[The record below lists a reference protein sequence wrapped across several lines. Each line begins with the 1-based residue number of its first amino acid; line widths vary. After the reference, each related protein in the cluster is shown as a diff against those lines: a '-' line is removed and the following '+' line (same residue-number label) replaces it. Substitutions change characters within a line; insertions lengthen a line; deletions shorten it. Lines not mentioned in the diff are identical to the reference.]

1 MMYFC
6 CNQQRREVVKESTFN
21 GIDYLEVI
29 DENTIDSPRQ
39 QTLLVRCFKALPTK
53 TVNNVVS
60 PALTV
65 NIEGGTRIYPV
76 KILWVAVANAVTTPP
91 ATPLEQ
97 AFFTSLPEAGNVLV
111 IRTDSAGDF
120 STYRLILRESSTS
133 SEPPANFDSQL
144 AAVDFSFKVECP
156 SDFDCR
162 TERVCPP
169 EVQLQPEID
178 YLAKDF
184 ASFRQLMLDRMAL
197 LMPQWQERNLADI
210 GITLVELLAY
220 VGDHLS
226 YQQDAIATEAY
237 LDSSRSRISV
247 RRHARLVDYFMHN
260 GCNARVWVQVQ
271 VEADINLTKS
281 TQLLTQVSEAQK
293 QIAPGSETYKR
304 ALFQRPEVFE
314 TIYEAKLFA
323 KHNTLN
329 FYTWGD
335 DECCLPK
342 GTTRATLREHYSN
355 LKVGD
360 ILIFTE
366 VLGPQTG
373 EMEDADPT
381 HRHAVRLID
390 VKLKEDRLGG
400 LFEETRNNDPVPV
413 TPVPVTP
420 VPVTEIVW
428 DAEDALPFALC
439 ISAKTDREHGEK
451 LIKNVS
457 VALGN
462 IVLADHGQTIPEP
475 ELLGAVPQPTI
486 YKVPAATQASRCQ
499 EIPPEP
505 VPPRFN
511 PRLQLA
517 PLTQAVKYDDKLS
530 ATRLMQWLTKD
541 AVPQI
546 HLTSN
551 LNSRIDDWE
560 AKPDLLKSRSA
571 DRQFVAEV
579 EEDGRT
585 YIRFGDDISGLRPAS
600 GTEFRAIY
608 RVGNGVAGN
617 VGARAIAHIVT
628 NNNQITGVCNPLPAS
643 GGVEPESIEDV
654 RQKAPFAFRT
664 QERAVTPEDYAEVTA
679 RHPQVQKAAATFRW
693 TGSWYTVF
701 VTVDRLGGLAVD
713 DKFKREIRQF
723 LEKYRMAGY
732 DLEIDAPRF
741 VSLEIDM
748 QVCVNPGYFRSD
760 VKSALLQVFSN
771 RILPN
776 GTRGVFH
783 PDNFTFGQPVYLSPL
798 YAAALAVPG
807 VDSVIFSK
815 FQRQGTPSQEALDK
829 GFLVLGRLEIARL
842 NNDRNFPEQ
851 GVLRF
856 SLEGGK

>member
-1 MMYFC
+1 MTMIYFC

-29 DENTIDSPRQ
+29 DENTIGSPRQ
-39 QTLLVRCFKALPTK
+39 QTLLVRCFKPLSGLS
-53 TVNNVVS
+53 VDQV
-60 PALTV
+60 L
-65 NIEGGTRIYPV
+65 IEGGTRISPV

-91 ATPLEQ
+91 ATPQEQ

-111 IRTDSAGDF
+111 VRTDSAGDF
-120 STYRLILRESSTS
+120 STYRLILRESPNSF
-133 SEPPANFDSQL
+133 EPPANFDSQL

-169 EVQLQPEID
+169 EVQVQPEID

-184 ASFRQLMLDRMAL
+184 ASFRQLILDRMAL

-260 GCNARVWVQVQ
+260 GCNARVWVHIQ
-271 VEADINLTKS
+271 VEADITLTRG
-281 TQLLTQVSEAQK
+281 TQLLTQVNETQK
-293 QIAPGSETYKR
+293 RIVPSSNTYFR
-304 ALFQRPEVFE
+304 AFLQRPEVFE
-314 TIYEAKLFA
+314 TMYEAKLFS
-323 KHNTLN
+323 KNNTIN
-329 FYTWGD
+329 FYTWGN

-342 GTTRATLREHYSN
+342 GATRATFREHYPN

-360 ILIFTE
+360 VLIFIE
-366 VLGPQTG
+366 VLGPETG
-373 EMEDADPT
+373 ETEDADLA
-381 HRHAVRLID
+381 HRHAVRLIEVTPKQD
-390 VKLKEDRLGG
+390 SLGG
-400 LFEETRNNDPVPV
+400 LFLQPPSNDPVPV
-413 TPVPVTP
+413 I
-420 VPVTEIVW
+420 EIVW

-439 ISAKTDREHGEK
+439 ISAKTDREHGAK

-462 IVLADHGQTIPEP
+462 IVLADYGQIIPQP
-475 ELLGAVPQPTI
+475 ELLGTVPQPTI
-486 YKVPAATQASRCQ
+486 YKVPTATVASRCQ

-511 PRLQLA
+511 PHLKFA
-517 PLTQAVKYDDKLS
+517 PLTQAAPYDAKVS
-530 ATRLMQWLTKD
+530 ATRSMQWLTKD
-541 AVPQI
+541 AKPQI

-551 LNSRIDDWE
+551 LNSRIDTWE
-560 AKPDLLKSRSA
+560 ATRDLLNSRSG
-571 DRQFVAEV
+571 DREFVV
-579 EEDGRT
+579 EIEGDGRT
-585 YIRFGDDISGLRPAS
+585 YIRFGDDVRGLRPAA
-600 GTEFRAIY
+600 GTEFTTIY

-617 VGARAIAHIVT
+617 VGAEAIAHIVT
-628 NNNQITGVCNPLPAS
+628 NDGQVIGVRNPLPAI
-643 GGVEPESIEDV
+643 GGVEPESIEDA
-654 RQKAPFAFRT
+654 RQKAPYAFRT

-701 VTVDRLGGLAVD
+701 VTVDRFGGLLVD

-732 DLEIDAPRF
+732 DLEIDAPSF

-748 QVCVNPGYFRSD
+748 QVCVNRDYFRSD

-771 RILPN
+771 QILPN

-783 PDNFTFGQPVYLSPL
+783 PDNFTFGQPVYLSQL

-829 GFLVLGRLEIARL
+829 GFLTLGRLEIARL
-842 NNDRNFPEQ
+842 NNDANFPEQ
-851 GVLRF
+851 GVLRLI
-856 SLEGGK
+856 LEGGK